1 MIGEIIVILGISAL
15 IILLFPVTISL
26 NSTRSDGKFG
36 GFFSLRWIM
45 FILSYTIKERQTEI
59 MFFGRHIIRLQEKPR
74 KIKEIAGS
82 RQIKKS
88 KKMPHLRDIYYLS
101 RPMLRLFKDF
111 IYCFRVK
118 NLDIDITFG
127 LVDPAYTGILT
138 GIIYSM
144 VGSLKGGNNIR
155 WTADFE
161 RPVLEWNIIA
171 KVAITPIQMLPP
183 ITRFITNGQ
192 VLKTG
197 FRIIRD

>member
-1 MIGEIIVILGISAL
+1 MIGEIIVILVILAL

-26 NSTRSDGKFG
+26 NSIRSDGKFA
-36 GFFSLRWIM
+36 GFFSLSWIM

-59 MFFGRHIIRLQEKPR
+59 MFFGRQIIRLQEKPR

-88 KKMPHLRDIYYLS
+88 KKMPHLNDIYYLS

-127 LVDPAYTGILT
+127 SEDPSHTGILT

-144 VGSLKGGNNIR
+144 VGKGGNNIR

-171 KVAITPIQMLPP
+171 KVAITPIQVLLP

-192 VLKTG
+192 VLKMG
-197 FRIIRD
+197 FRIIMD